1 MSPSTIAAPATK
13 PQPVL
18 IAGTV
23 ITFCSVVF
31 GGLTL
36 VAGLGDNPTVA
47 VVSGVGMLITGAAN
61 QALAFWTKGV
71 VVPLPDVG
79 TYLNAAREPVDG
91 PAAAEVDRKANGR
104 GRLEH

>member
-1 MSPSTIAAPATK
+1 MSATPATK
-13 PQPVL
+13 PQPAV

-36 VAGLGDNPTVA
+36 TAGLGDNPTVA
-47 VVSGVGMLITGAAN
+47 IISGVGMLITGAAN
-61 QALAFWTKGV
+61 QALAYWVKGV

-91 PAAAEVDRKANGR
+91 PAAAEVDRKGGARNDD
-104 GRLEH
+104 LQP